1 MLNKVIKLSTIV
13 LGLFC
18 SVFMIFTSVHAA
30 SQQASQVSTTVTY
43 TPGILVRVEAIVDDG
58 DPEIIFDNY
67 TGIALNNTHFS
78 ATPGLPSSALTSP
91 SVIKFKITNY
101 TENKDIVASV
111 ELVNNAPQGV
121 FMEIIDESKT
131 EVKTN
136 QINRK
141 EDKLP
146 ANSGETNTFHLISY
160 FQNAEAHL
168 IIRIQAVNVQE

>member
-13 LGLFC
+13 LGIFC
-18 SVFMIFTSVHAA
+18 SIFMIFTSVHAA
-30 SQQASQVSTTVTY
+30 SQQASHVSTTVTY
-43 TPGILVRVEAIVDDG
+43 TPGILVKVEAIVDDG
-58 DPEIIFDNY
+58 APEIIFDNY
-67 TGIALNNTHFS
+67 TGSGLNNTHFS
-78 ATPGLPSSALTSP
+78 ATPGLPSSALKGP

-101 TENKDIVASV
+101 TENKDIVATV
-111 ELVNNAPQGV
+111 ELVNNAPQDV
-121 FMEIIDESKT
+121 FMEIIDGQA
-131 EVKTN
+131 EVKTE